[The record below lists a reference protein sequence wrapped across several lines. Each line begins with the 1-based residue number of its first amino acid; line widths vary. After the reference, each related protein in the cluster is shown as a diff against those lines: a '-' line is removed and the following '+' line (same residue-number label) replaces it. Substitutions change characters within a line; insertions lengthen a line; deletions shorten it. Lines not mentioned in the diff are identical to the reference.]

1 MDGPTF
7 SFALE
12 KRALESGRCTMDAL
26 DYACDIKEVP
36 QLRRLVTAGEQTG
49 FRNPQFTIE
58 LPPFVT
64 NIPHE
69 ERPKVRPSGQDPTLS
84 AT

>member
-1 MDGPTF
+1 
-7 SFALE
+7 
-12 KRALESGRCTMDAL
+12 MDAL

-36 QLRRLVTAGEQTG
+36 QLRRPVTAGEQRG
-49 FRNPQFTIE
+49 SRNPQFTIE

-69 ERPKVRPSGQDPTLS
+69 ERPKVQPSGQDRDSIGNMKSQDQIVCFIPKQTLL
-84 AT
+84 